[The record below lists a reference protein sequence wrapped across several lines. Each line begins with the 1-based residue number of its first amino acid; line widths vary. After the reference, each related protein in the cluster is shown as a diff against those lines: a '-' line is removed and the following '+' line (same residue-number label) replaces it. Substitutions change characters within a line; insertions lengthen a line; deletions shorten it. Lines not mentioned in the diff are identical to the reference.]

1 MKKNHLFPPRF
12 SGDKKNNSPTVL
24 DTNGEMELLLT
35 ARLWLLMNNSK
46 TENKNSPLTL
56 PEIKK
61 PIGTDKYSKKTSLEM
76 KLPELFLTL

>member
-1 MKKNHLFPPRF
+1 
-12 SGDKKNNSPTVL
+12 
-24 DTNGEMELLLT
+24 
-35 ARLWLLMNNSK
+35 MNNSK

-76 KLPELFLTL
+76 KLPELFLML